1 MLNYIKSQ
9 YTRLWNNPY
18 RYYDA
23 IDSDMTSYFGVM
35 TLFST
40 FFGIALAA
48 VGIADIAGKI
58 EGCPMWIGIVMLILG
73 VISVATCIIYC
84 ILSDYLADNSYIE
97 EYDPHKILIIVDT
110 TIMQLCSGMF
120 IILLAIGI
128 VIETFT
134 FLLYTMPLM
143 IIKTVIKNKA
153 DTKINKD
160 NKVNNINKIKQEF
173 LSYTTK
179 CR

>member
-23 IDSDMTSYFGVM
+23 IDSDMMSYFGVM

-73 VISVATCIIYC
+73 VISVATCIIYG
-84 ILSDYLADNSYIE
+84 ILSDYLADEWDIDT
-97 EYDPHKILIIVDT
+97 YDPKKVLIIVDT
-110 TIMQLCSGMF
+110 TIMQLCSGF
-120 IILLAIGI
+120 FVVLLAIGI

-134 FLLYTMPLM
+134 ILLYSLPLM
-143 IIKTVIKNKA
+143 IIKAVTNKEP
-153 DTKINKD
+153 
-160 NKVNNINKIKQEF
+160 KVSKAERIKQEF
-173 LSYTTK
+173 LSYK
-179 CR
+179 

>member
-9 YTRLWNNPY
+9 YKRLWNNPY
-18 RYYDA
+18 RYYDV
-23 IDSDMTSYFGVM
+23 IDSDMMSYFGVM

-73 VISVATCIIYC
+73 VISVATCIIYGV
-84 ILSDYLADNSYIE
+84 LSDYLADEWDIDT
-97 EYDPHKILIIVDT
+97 YDPKKVLIIVDT
-110 TIMQLCSGMF
+110 TIMQLCSGFF
-120 IILLAIGI
+120 IVLLAIGI

-134 FLLYTMPLM
+134 ILLYSLPLM
-143 IIKTVIKNKA
+143 IIKAVTNKEP
-153 DTKINKD
+153 
-160 NKVNNINKIKQEF
+160 KVSKAERIKQEF
-173 LSYTTK
+173 LSYK
-179 CR
+179 

>member
-9 YTRLWNNPY
+9 YKRLWNNPY

-23 IDSDMTSYFGVM
+23 IDSDMMSYFGVM

-73 VISVATCIIYC
+73 VISVATCIIYGV
-84 ILSDYLADNSYIE
+84 LSDYLADEWDIDT
-97 EYDPHKILIIVDT
+97 YDPKKVLIIVDT
-110 TIMQLCSGMF
+110 TIMQFCSGFF
-120 IILLAIGI
+120 IVLLAIGI

-134 FLLYTMPLM
+134 ILLYSLPLM
-143 IIKTVIKNKA
+143 IIKAVTNKEP
-153 DTKINKD
+153 
-160 NKVNNINKIKQEF
+160 KVSKAERLKQEF
-173 LSYTTK
+173 LSYK
-179 CR
+179 

>member
-9 YTRLWNNPY
+9 YKRLWNNPY

-23 IDSDMTSYFGVM
+23 IDSDMMSYFGVM

-73 VISVATCIIYC
+73 VISVATCIIYGV
-84 ILSDYLADNSYIE
+84 LSDYLADEWDIDT
-97 EYDPHKILIIVDT
+97 YDPKKVLIIVDT
-110 TIMQLCSGMF
+110 TIMQLCSGFF
-120 IILLAIGI
+120 IVLLAIGI

-134 FLLYTMPLM
+134 ILLYSLPLI
-143 IIKTVIKNKA
+143 IIKAVTNKEP
-153 DTKINKD
+153 
-160 NKVNNINKIKQEF
+160 KVSKAERIKQEF
-173 LSYTTK
+173 LSYK
-179 CR
+179 

>member
-9 YTRLWNNPY
+9 YKRLWNNPY

-23 IDSDMTSYFGVM
+23 IDFDMMSYFGVM

-73 VISVATCIIYC
+73 VISVATCIVYGV
-84 ILSDYLADNSYIE
+84 LSDYLTDNWDIDT
-97 EYDPHKILIIVDT
+97 YDPKKVLIIVDT
-110 TIMQLCSGMF
+110 TIMQLCSGF
-120 IILLAIGI
+120 FVVLLAIGI

-134 FLLYTMPLM
+134 ILLYSLPLM
-143 IIKTVIKNKA
+143 IIKAVTNKEP
-153 DTKINKD
+153 
-160 NKVNNINKIKQEF
+160 KVSKAERIKQEF
-173 LSYTTK
+173 LSYK
-179 CR
+179 

>member
-9 YTRLWNNPY
+9 YKRLWNNPY

-23 IDSDMTSYFGVM
+23 IDSDMMSYFGVM

-73 VISVATCIIYC
+73 VISVATCIIYG
-84 ILSDYLADNSYIE
+84 ILSDYLADEWDIDT
-97 EYDPHKILIIVDT
+97 YDPKKVLIIVDT
-110 TIMQLCSGMF
+110 TIMQLCSGF
-120 IILLAIGI
+120 FVVLLAIGI

-134 FLLYTMPLM
+134 VLLYSLPLM
-143 IIKTVIKNKA
+143 IIKAVTNKEP
-153 DTKINKD
+153 
-160 NKVNNINKIKQEF
+160 KVSKAERLKQEF
-173 LSYTTK
+173 LSYK
-179 CR
+179 

>member
-9 YTRLWNNPY
+9 YKRLWNNPY

-23 IDSDMTSYFGVM
+23 IDSDMMSYFGVM

-48 VGIADIAGKI
+48 VGIADITGKI

-73 VISVATCIIYC
+73 VISVATCIIYGV
-84 ILSDYLADNSYIE
+84 LSDYLADEWDIDT
-97 EYDPHKILIIVDT
+97 YDPKKVLIIVDT
-110 TIMQLCSGMF
+110 TIMQLCSGFF
-120 IILLAIGI
+120 IVLLAIGI

-134 FLLYTMPLM
+134 ILLYSLPLM
-143 IIKTVIKNKA
+143 IIKAVT
-153 DTKINKD
+153 NKD
-160 NKVNNINKIKQEF
+160 PKVSKAERLKQEF
-173 LSYTTK
+173 LSYK
-179 CR
+179 

>member
-9 YTRLWNNPY
+9 YKRLWNNPY

-23 IDSDMTSYFGVM
+23 IDSDMMSYFGVM

-73 VISVATCIIYC
+73 VISVATCIIYGV
-84 ILSDYLADNSYIE
+84 LSEYLADEYHVDT
-97 EYDPHKILIIVDT
+97 YDPKKVLIIVDT
-110 TIMQLCSGMF
+110 TIMQLCSGFF

-134 FLLYTMPLM
+134 ILLYTIPLM
-143 IIKTVIKNKA
+143 IIKAITNKEP
-153 DTKINKD
+153 
-160 NKVNNINKIKQEF
+160 KVSKAERIKQEF
-173 LSYTTK
+173 LSYK
-179 CR
+179 